1 MVWYRAT
8 IFVMGFSGLL
18 VLLYA
23 ENPNSSLDWAQN
35 LMMIDYI
42 KQPVTPVFRI
52 GAVPV
57 YGDTIQA
64 PMNGFS
70 DWPFRSLCSEL
81 GSAMSYTEFVR
92 ADFIVNAFEHMLP
105 RLTFREAE
113 RPVVI
118 QIYGDDPDELL
129 KAALRV
135 QTLSPD
141 IIDINLGC
149 PAETVTNLGAGVSLM
164 RTPLKVAQIFHK
176 LSRELRVPVTGKIR
190 LGWEDSRNF
199 RLIARVIE
207 ENGGAAIALHGR
219 TQEQGYGG
227 KADWDAIAEV
237 KQAARI
243 PVIGNGDVKTVA
255 DIEQMKRYT
264 GCDAVMIGRAA
275 IGNPWIFA
283 HLDRVQVSAEMM
295 RQMVHQHLHRSM
307 AFYGEHRGL
316 VLFCR
321 HAVQYLKFQNLPRA
335 VRASIIS
342 QKGAG
347 NFLSQV
353 DAYYSGLDPL

>member
-1 MVWYRAT
+1 
-8 IFVMGFSGLL
+8 
-18 VLLYA
+18 
-23 ENPNSSLDWAQN
+23 
-35 LMMIDYI
+35 MMIE
-42 KQPVTPVFRI
+42 PSSRSVSPVFRI

-81 GSAMSYTEFVR
+81 GSAMSYTEFIR
-92 ADFIVNAFEHMLP
+92 SDFIVNALEHMLQ
-105 RLTFREAE
+105 RLTFTEAE
-113 RPVVI
+113 RPVVF

-164 RTPLKVAQIFHK
+164 RTPLKVAHIFHK
-176 LSRELRVPVTGKIR
+176 LSRELNVPVTGKIR
-190 LGWEDSRNF
+190 MGWEDSRNY
-199 RLIARVIE
+199 RLIARIIE
-207 ENGGAAIALHGR
+207 ENGGAAVAVHGR
-219 TQEQGYGG
+219 TQEQGYSG
-227 KADWDAIAEV
+227 KANWDAIAEV

-255 DIEQMKRYT
+255 DIEKMKRYT

-275 IGNPWIFA
+275 VGNPWIFA
-283 HLDRVQVSAEMM
+283 HLDRGQVSPEMV
-295 RQMVHQHLHRSM
+295 RRMVHQHLQRSM
-307 AFYGEHRGL
+307 AFYGEHRAL
-316 VLFCR
+316 TLFRR
-321 HAVQYLKFQNLPRA
+321 HAVQYLKFQNIPGD
-335 VRASIIS
+335 VRTSIIS
-342 QKGAG
+342 QKDAG
-347 NFLSQV
+347 NFLSLL
-353 DAYYSGLDPL
+353 DAYYAGFDPL

>member
-1 MVWYRAT
+1 
-8 IFVMGFSGLL
+8 
-18 VLLYA
+18 
-23 ENPNSSLDWAQN
+23 
-35 LMMIDYI
+35 MMIEPFNR
-42 KQPVTPVFRI
+42 PVSPVFQI

-57 YGDTIQA
+57 FGDTIQA

-81 GSAMSYTEFVR
+81 GSAMGYTEFVR
-92 ADFIVNAFEHMLP
+92 ADFIINAFEHMQP
-105 RLTFREAE
+105 RLTYTEAE
-113 RPVVI
+113 RPVVF
-118 QIYGDDPDELL
+118 QIFGDDPDELL

-149 PAETVTNLGAGVSLM
+149 PAESVTDLGAGVSLM
-164 RTPLKVAQIFHK
+164 RTPLKVAHIFQT
-176 LSRELRVPVTGKIR
+176 LSRVLNVPVTGKIR
-190 LGWEDSRNF
+190 LGWEDCRNY

-207 ENGGAAIALHGR
+207 ENGGAAIAVHGR
-219 TQEQGYGG
+219 TQEQGYRG
-227 KADWDAIAEV
+227 KANWDAIAEV

-283 HLDRVQVSAEMM
+283 RLDRAQVSAEML

-307 AFYGEHRGL
+307 AFYGEHKGL
-316 VLFCR
+316 ILFRR
-321 HAVQYLKFQNLPRA
+321 HALEYLKFQNLPRV
-335 VRASIIS
+335 VRTNIIS
-342 QKGAG
+342 QKDAG
-347 NFLSQV
+347 NFLSLL
-353 DAYYSGLDPL
+353 DAYFARFATR

>member
-1 MVWYRAT
+1 
-8 IFVMGFSGLL
+8 
-18 VLLYA
+18 
-23 ENPNSSLDWAQN
+23 
-35 LMMIDYI
+35 MMSEPFN
-42 KQPVTPVFRI
+42 QPEPPVFQI

-57 YGDTIQA
+57 FGDTIQA

-70 DWPFRSLCSEL
+70 DWPFRSLCSEF
-81 GSAMSYTEFVR
+81 GSALSYTEFVR
-92 ADFIVNAFEHMLP
+92 ADFIVNALEHMLP
-105 RLTFREAE
+105 RLTYREAE
-113 RPVVI
+113 RPVVF

-129 KAALRV
+129 KAALRI

-149 PAETVTNLGAGVSLM
+149 PAETVTNLGAGVGLM
-164 RTPLKVAQIFHK
+164 RTPLKVAEIFHK
-176 LSRELRVPVTGKIR
+176 LSRGLTVPVTGKIR
-190 LGWEDSRNF
+190 LGWEESRNY

-207 ENGGAAIALHGR
+207 ENGGAAVAVHGR

-243 PVIGNGDVKTVA
+243 PVIGNGDIKTVA
-255 DIEQMKRYT
+255 DIENMKRHT
-264 GCDAVMIGRAA
+264 GCDAVMIGRAS

-283 HLDRVQVSAEMM
+283 HLDRVHVSAEMM
-295 RQMVHQHLHRSM
+295 LQVVHQHLHRSM

-316 VLFCR
+316 VLFSR

-335 VRASIIS
+335 VRANIIS
-342 QKGAG
+342 QKDAG
-347 NFLSQV
+347 NFLSLL
-353 DAYYSGLDPL
+353 DANYAGFDPL

>member
-1 MVWYRAT
+1 
-8 IFVMGFSGLL
+8 
-18 VLLYA
+18 
-23 ENPNSSLDWAQN
+23 
-35 LMMIDYI
+35 MII
-42 KQPVTPVFRI
+42 EPFNQPDCPVFQI
-52 GAVPV
+52 GTVPV

-92 ADFIVNAFEHMLP
+92 AGFIVNALEHMLP
-105 RLTFREAE
+105 RLTYTEAE
-113 RPVVI
+113 RPVVF

-149 PAETVTNLGAGVSLM
+149 PAETVTSQGAGVSLM

-176 LSRELRVPVTGKIR
+176 LSRGLTVPVTGKIR
-190 LGWEDSRNF
+190 LGWEDSRNY
-199 RLIARVIE
+199 RLIAGVIE
-207 ENGGAAIALHGR
+207 ENGGSAIAVHGR

-227 KADWDAIAEV
+227 NANWDAIAEV
-237 KQAARI
+237 KQAVRI
-243 PVIGNGDVKTVA
+243 PVIGNGNVKTVA
-255 DIEQMKRYT
+255 DIGNMKRHT

-275 IGNPWIFA
+275 VGNPWIFA
-283 HLDRVQVSAEMM
+283 HLDRVQVSAEMLL
-295 RQMVHQHLHRSM
+295 QMVHQHLRRSI
-307 AFYGEHRGL
+307 AFYGEHKGL
-316 VLFCR
+316 FLFRR
-321 HAVQYLKFQNLPRA
+321 HAMQYLKLQNLPRA

-342 QKGAG
+342 QQDAEK
-347 NFLSQV
+347 FLAEL
-353 DAYYSGLDPL
+353 DAYYAGLDLL